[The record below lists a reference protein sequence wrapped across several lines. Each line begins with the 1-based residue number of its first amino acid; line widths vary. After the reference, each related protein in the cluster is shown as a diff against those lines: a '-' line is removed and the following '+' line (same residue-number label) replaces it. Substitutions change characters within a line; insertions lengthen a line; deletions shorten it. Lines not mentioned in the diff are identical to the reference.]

1 MFRSL
6 RFRLL
11 LMMIIVAIV
20 ALGTVALFARQTTTN
35 EFQRYVQRGWD
46 MRRGRFQDALVM
58 YYNRNRTW
66 DGVQPVV
73 EQISQISGDRII
85 LTDGEKRV
93 LADSDRKLV
102 GQTVGQG
109 WAPPAGF
116 VVFLGTPV
124 GVVYINPLGRPGSGA
139 SEEVFL
145 GSVNRWLLLAVVAAG
160 LAAVLLTLAL
170 SRRILRPIEALT
182 AAARRMEKGDLSQ
195 RVEVKSTD
203 EIGQLAHA
211 FNAMADGLARL
222 EQLRRNMVTDVAHE
236 LRTPLSN
243 IRGYL
248 EAMRDGVAQPS
259 PVLIDSL
266 YEEAMLLNR
275 LVDDL
280 QELALAE
287 AGQLKL
293 VRQPVALAEIAEK
306 VVNILQPQLT
316 DKGLTVQTDLPAAL
330 PLVDADPD
338 RVGQILRN
346 LLTNAVNYT
355 PPGGQITVAAKLA
368 GADASATPVLS
379 SGEGLSPWVEVSVR
393 DTGIG
398 IAPEH
403 LPYVFERFYRADKS
417 RARVSGG
424 AGLGLAIV
432 KQLVEAHGG
441 RVWAESAPGS
451 GATFGFILPV
461 SGQQT

>member
-1 MFRSL
+1 
-6 RFRLL
+6 
-11 LMMIIVAIV
+11 MMIIVAMV
-20 ALGTVALFARQTTTN
+20 ALGPVALFARLTTTN
-35 EFQRYVQRGWD
+35 EFQRYVERGGD
-46 MRRGRFQDALVM
+46 IRRGRFESLLVM
-58 YYNRNRTW
+58 YYDQNQSW
-66 DGVQPVV
+66 EGVQPLV

-85 LTDGEKRV
+85 LADSEKRV

-102 GQTVGQG
+102 GQAAGQD

-124 GVVYINPLGRPGSGA
+124 GVVYINPLGRPSSGA
-139 SEEVFL
+139 GEEVFL
-145 GSVNRWLLLAVVAAG
+145 GSVNRSLLLAVIATG

-182 AAARRMEKGDLSQ
+182 AAARQMEKGDLNQ
-195 RVEVKSTD
+195 RVEVKSGD

-222 EQLRRNMVTDVAHE
+222 EQLRFNMVTDVAHE

-248 EAMRDGVAQPS
+248 EAMRDGVTKPS

-293 VRQPVALAEIAEK
+293 VRQPVALVEIVEK
-306 VVNILQPQLT
+306 VVNVLQPQLA
-316 DKGLTVQTDLPAAL
+316 DKGLTVETDLPADL
-330 PLVDADPD
+330 PRVDADPD

-355 PPGGQITVAAKLA
+355 PPGGKITVAAKSA
-368 GADASATPVLS
+368 GADTSATLS
-379 SGEGLSPWVEVSVR
+379 TWVEVSVR

-398 IAPEH
+398 ITPEH
-403 LPYVFERFYRADKS
+403 LPYIFERFYRADKS
-417 RARVSGG
+417 RARATGG

-441 RVWAESAPGS
+441 RVWAESTPGS
-451 GATFGFILPV
+451 GAILGFTLPV
-461 SGQQT
+461 SGQPEIRA

>member
-20 ALGTVALFARQTTTN
+20 ALGTVALFARQTTTS
-35 EFQRYVQRGWD
+35 EFTRYVQRGWD
-46 MRRGRFQDALVM
+46 MRRGRFEDALVR
-58 YYNRNRTW
+58 YYNQNKSW

-73 EQISQISGDRII
+73 EQISQISGDRIV
-85 LTDGEKRV
+85 LTDREKRV

-102 GQTVGQG
+102 GQTVGQS

-116 VVFLGTPV
+116 VTFLGTPV
-124 GVVYINPLGRPGSGA
+124 GVVYINPLGRPAGGA
-139 SEEVFL
+139 GEEVFL

-182 AAARRMEKGDLSQ
+182 VAARRMEKGDLSQ
-195 RVEVKSTD
+195 RVAVQSKD

-248 EAMRDGVAQPS
+248 EAVRDGVATPS
-259 PVLIDSL
+259 PVLMDSL

-293 VRQPVALAEIAEK
+293 VRQPVALAEVVAK
-306 VVNILQPQLT
+306 VVSGFQPQLA
-316 DKGLTVQTDLPAAL
+316 DKGLTVQTDLPADL
-330 PLVDADPD
+330 PLVDADAD

-355 PPGGQITVAAKLA
+355 PPGGQISVAAKLA
-368 GADASATPVLS
+368 GAD
-379 SGEGLSPWVEVSVR
+379 VEVSVR

-403 LPYVFERFYRADKS
+403 LPYIFERLYRADKS
-417 RARVSGG
+417 RARATGG

-441 RVWAESAPGS
+441 RVWAESTPGS
-451 GATFGFILPV
+451 GATFAFTLPV
-461 SGQQT
+461 SGH

>member
-35 EFQRYVQRGWD
+35 EFQSYVQRGGD
-46 MRRGRFQDALVM
+46 IRRGRFEAMLVG
-58 YYNRNRTW
+58 YYDQNKSW
-66 DGVQPVV
+66 DGVQPLV
-73 EQISQISGDRII
+73 EQISQISGDRIV
-85 LTDGEKRV
+85 LADSDKRV

-102 GQTVGQG
+102 GQTVGQD

-124 GVVYINPLGRPGSGA
+124 GVVYVNPLGRPSSGA
-139 SEEVFL
+139 SEDVFL
-145 GSVNRWLLLAVVAAG
+145 GSVNHWLLLAVVAAG

-182 AAARRMEKGDLSQ
+182 AAARQMEKGDLSQ
-195 RVEVKSTD
+195 RVEVKSKD

-293 VRQPVALAEIAEK
+293 VRQPVALAEIVEK
-306 VVNILQPQLT
+306 VVNVIQPQVT
-316 DKGLTVQTDLPAAL
+316 DKGLKLETDLPADL
-330 PLVDADPD
+330 PLVDVDPN

-346 LLTNAVNYT
+346 LLTNAVHYT
-355 PPGGQITVAAKLA
+355 PPGGKITVAARL
-368 GADASATPVLS
+368 ASA
-379 SGEGLSPWVEVSVR
+379 EVEVRVQ
-393 DTGIG
+393 DTGVG

-403 LPYVFERFYRADKS
+403 LPYVFDRFYRADKS

-441 RVWAESAPGS
+441 RVWAESTPGS
-451 GATFGFILPV
+451 GATLGFTLPV
-461 SGQQT
+461 SGQAF

>member
-11 LMMIIVAIV
+11 LMMIIVAMV

-35 EFQRYVQRGWD
+35 EFQRYVERGGD
-46 MRRGRFQDALVM
+46 IRRGRFESMLAM
-58 YYNRNRTW
+58 YYDQNKSW
-66 DGVQPVV
+66 DGVQPLV

-85 LTDGEKRV
+85 LTDSEKRV

-102 GQTVGQG
+102 GQAAGQD

-124 GVVYINPLGRPGSGA
+124 GVVYINPLGRPSSGA
-139 SEEVFL
+139 GEEVFL
-145 GSVNRWLLLAVVAAG
+145 GSVNRSLLLAVVAAG

-182 AAARRMEKGDLSQ
+182 AAARKMEKGDLNQ
-195 RVEVKSTD
+195 RVEVKSGD

-222 EQLRRNMVTDVAHE
+222 EQLRFNMVTDVAHE

-248 EAMRDGVAQPS
+248 EAMRDGVTKPS

-293 VRQPVALAEIAEK
+293 VRQPVALVEIVEK
-306 VVNILQPQLT
+306 VVNVLQPQLA
-316 DKGLTVQTDLPAAL
+316 DKGLTVETDLPADL

-355 PPGGQITVAAKLA
+355 PPGGKITVAAESA
-368 GADASATPVLS
+368 GADTSATLS
-379 SGEGLSPWVEVSVR
+379 TWVEVSVR

-398 IAPEH
+398 ITPEH
-403 LPYVFERFYRADKS
+403 LPYIFERFYRADKS
-417 RARVSGG
+417 RARATGG

-441 RVWAESAPGS
+441 RVWAESTPGS
-451 GATFGFILPV
+451 GAILGFTLPV
-461 SGQQT
+461 SGQPEIRA

>member
-11 LMMIIVAIV
+11 LMMIIVAMV
-20 ALGTVALFARQTTTN
+20 ALGPVALFARLTTTN
-35 EFQRYVQRGWD
+35 EFQRYVERGGD
-46 MRRGRFQDALVM
+46 IRRGRFEALLVM
-58 YYNRNRTW
+58 YYDQDKSW
-66 DGVQPVV
+66 EGVQPLV

-85 LTDGEKRV
+85 LADSEKRV

-102 GQTVGQG
+102 GQAVGQD

-116 VVFLGTPV
+116 VIFLGTPV

-139 SEEVFL
+139 GEEVFL
-145 GSVNRWLLLAVVAAG
+145 GSVNRSLLLAVIATG

-182 AAARRMEKGDLSQ
+182 AAARKMEKGDLSQ
-195 RVEVKSTD
+195 RVEVKSGD

-248 EAMRDGVAQPS
+248 EAMRDGVTKPS

-293 VRQPVALAEIAEK
+293 VRQPVALAEIVEK
-306 VVNILQPQLT
+306 VVNIIQPQVNG
-316 DKGLTVQTDLPAAL
+316 KGLTIGIDLPADL

-355 PPGGQITVAAKLA
+355 PPGGQITVAAR
-368 GADASATPVLS
+368 PVLS
-379 SGEGLSPWVEVSVR
+379 AAEVAVGADTSATLSTGVEVSVR

-403 LPYVFERFYRADKS
+403 LPYIFERFYRADKS
-417 RARVSGG
+417 RARATGG
-424 AGLGLAIV
+424 AGVGLTIV

-441 RVWAESAPGS
+441 RVWAESTPGS
-451 GATFGFILPV
+451 GAMLGFTLPV
-461 SGQQT
+461 SEQ